1 MMVNVLSPPAAC
13 PGRKVELVVLDQQD
27 LSEVSGRFAGGDLN
41 FRVVRGR
48 DGNRRIR
55 FTMPDAEEVMFKLR
69 GLLDGPRLVRVKR
82 A

>member
-1 MMVNVLSPPAAC
+1 MVNVLSPSAAC
-13 PGRKVELVVLDQQD
+13 PGRRVELVVLDRQD
-27 LSEVSGRFAGGDLN
+27 LAEVRGRSTTGEVS

-55 FTMPDAEEVMFKLR
+55 FTMPDADAVMFKLR
-69 GLLDGPRLVRVKR
+69 GLLDGPRLVRVRR

>member
-1 MMVNVLSPPAAC
+1 MVNVLSPSSAP

-27 LSEVSGRFAGGDLN
+27 LSEVRGRFAGGDVR
-41 FRVVRGR
+41 FRVVRGP

-55 FTMPDAEEVMFKLR
+55 FTMPDADEVMFKLR
-69 GLLDGPRLVRVKR
+69 GLIDGPRLVRVRR

>member
-1 MMVNVLSPPAAC
+1 MVKVHSPSHAA
-13 PGRKVELVVLDQQD
+13 PGRKVELVVLDRAVPEEI
-27 LSEVSGRFAGGDLN
+27 LGRCSEGDLP

-69 GLLDGPRLVRVKR
+69 DALDGPRLVRVRR